1 MDYSI
6 LIINEETAPV
16 VAGNTTEV
24 TKQLNDSKFVSF
36 ETVYET
42 PIVVNSDFVISV
54 LPAPEDA
61 VNEIKNGE
69 LS

>member
-1 MDYSI
+1 MNYSI

-16 VAGNTTEV
+16 VAGDTDQV
-24 TKQLNDSKFVSF
+24 TKQLNESKFVSF
-36 ETVYET
+36 ETVYDT

-54 LPAPEDA
+54 LPAPQDA
-61 VNEIKNGE
+61 VEEIKNGE

>member
-16 VAGNTTEV
+16 VAGTTETV
-24 TKQLNDSKFVSF
+24 TQQLNDSKFVSF
-36 ETVYET
+36 KTIHET

-61 VNEIKNGE
+61 VAEIKNG
-69 LS
+69 